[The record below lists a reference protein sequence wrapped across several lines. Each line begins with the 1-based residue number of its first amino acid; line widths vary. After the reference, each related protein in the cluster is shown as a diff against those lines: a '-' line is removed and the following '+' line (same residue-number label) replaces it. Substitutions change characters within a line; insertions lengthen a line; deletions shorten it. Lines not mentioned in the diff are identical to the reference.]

1 MAEIII
7 ETPRMILRTEAPGD
21 LAIFLEHMNTPHVQE
36 HLCGVK
42 EPHEVEAA
50 FARMAACR
58 AQNGFSFMILQHK
71 ETGDV
76 IGNCGYKLIDD
87 RIPTMEGAMEIG
99 WSLRE
104 DYWRKGSRTR
114 IGRN

>member
-36 HLCGVK
+36 HLRGVK

-50 FARMAACR
+50 FARMALNASKKLSVTPGTR
-58 AQNGFSFMILQHK
+58 A
-71 ETGDV
+71 
-76 IGNCGYKLIDD
+76 LIF
-87 RIPTMEGAMEIG
+87 T
-99 WSLRE
+99 
-104 DYWRKGSRTR
+104 
-114 IGRN
+114 